1 MEPSQMSNYEAVC
14 NICANLS
21 EIVGIKSG
29 AAILI
34 AGFIL
39 MWSTQKSIAI
49 KLIIGGFV
57 VLAVGLAMPGIV
69 NATYGS
75 FGPGGLPEVVGMAI
89 YGLMTTVGTV
99 FCIATFFMPAVVCN
113 RRGVKFTNM
122 MAILSWLG
130 IFIPLTLAVAI
141 AMAFKAETGNTNFD
155 NFKSDVT
162 RKGEEI

>member
-1 MEPSQMSNYEAVC
+1 MEPSQMSNFEAAC

-29 AAILI
+29 AAILV

-39 MWSTQKSIAI
+39 VWSTKKSIAV
-49 KLIIGGFV
+49 KLIICGFV
-57 VLAVGLAMPGIV
+57 VLAVGLAIPGIV
-69 NATYGS
+69 NATYGN
-75 FGPGGLPEVVGMAI
+75 FGPGGLPEVVGLII
-89 YGLMTTVGTV
+89 YGLMTAVGTV
-99 FCIATFFMPAVVCN
+99 IGIATLFVPAIVCN

-122 MAILSWLG
+122 MAILSWIGL
-130 IFIPLTLAVAI
+130 FIPVTLSVAM

-155 NFKSDVT
+155 DFKSDVT